1 MTRLTPA
8 LVSLGTALRA
18 TRPTERRNVEFAI
31 LGPLEV
37 RSSGAPVDLPAPRQ
51 RRILAALLVA
61 SEGWLSVNRLIE
73 ACWDDAGPWTAR
85 KQVQNQVGALR
96 RHLVRHGGDAN
107 IVVTR
112 PDGYQLDV
120 SDAYVDAREFAETVR
135 RARQATEI
143 DTARAVSL
151 YHDALTLWRGP
162 ALDGLNSPALEP
174 AAARLAELRLLAAE
188 ERYDLELRLGRH
200 RQVLA
205 DLIELAAEHP
215 SRERL
220 QALLMLAL
228 HREGRQVEAHGVYRR
243 LHDHLAEELGTGP
256 GGELREL
263 RERLLCDRVTAWQ
276 PNSAS
281 S

>member
-1 MTRLTPA
+1 M
-8 LVSLGTALRA
+8 
-18 TRPTERRNVEFAI
+18 EFAI

-37 RSSGAPVDLPAPRQ
+37 RSSGTPVDLPAPRQ
-51 RRILAALLVA
+51 RRILAALLIA

-73 ACWDDAGPWTAR
+73 TCWDDAGPWTAR

-135 RARQATEI
+135 RARQAAEV
-143 DTARAVSL
+143 DTARAVTL
-151 YHDALTLWRGP
+151 YQGALTLWRGP

-228 HREGRQVEAHGVYRR
+228 YREGRQVEAHGVYRR

-256 GGELREL
+256 GGELRQL
-263 RERLLCDRVTAWQ
+263 RERLLCDQVSAWH